1 MSPRIVLNNK
11 ILNGA
16 PLSYCYSFGEATAG
30 THIHT
35 AIDTANSNVIGTRSL
50 LLNQL
55 SLPSV
60 LVSQAVSL
68 HSAIGR

>member
-30 THIHT
+30 THT